1 MDPEKKV
8 LESFDLTTRELT
20 VRADTID
27 KENRS
32 VEAIFSTEKPVTI
45 FDYNEWRLIDEVLI
59 SRGFRSGESVV
70 MLDSHMRFG
79 GVKTIMGSG
88 REVRAENGDVI
99 GRLFFADSEG
109 ADEAWKLVEQK
120 HLRDVSVGYIARK
133 FVDIPAGQV
142 QNIDGKTY
150 DNTNSNR
157 VLRITQEWDLKEISL
172 VPIGAND
179 QAKIREMLNH
189 NQKAEQLIDK
199 NDERKTQKIEVI
211 TMEEEKK
218 GLTEEQVKQ
227 REEKALSI
235 ERKRVE
241 EIMATAE
248 KLGMVA
254 EGQKAIRDG
263 MSVAQFNQE
272 IINKR
277 IDGQQTIDTRSDDL
291 GLTDKEI
298 KEYSMLRAI
307 QAILLGKREHASFE
321 MKISDE
327 LSKRYDKEPN
337 GFFVPNDV
345 IVNKRNYVTQEMQ
358 QKAMMGRYAP
368 EIQQRIL
375 TVAAAAANLVG
386 TDHLGASF
394 IDLLRNKAKMLSLG
408 VRMLT
413 GLRGNVSIPKQ
424 TGASTAYWLETE
436 STALTLTD
444 MTFGALALS
453 PKTVAAGTSF
463 SRQLLLQ
470 SDPSIQALVMDDL
483 VRVLALAI
491 DLAIID
497 GSGASGQPTGIL
509 NTTGI
514 GAVDGVNLDWDKV
527 VEFETDV
534 EAANADVDTMNFVTR
549 ATVKGLMK
557 KRHEFEGGIDR
568 LWTKDNMVNG
578 YPGIVSNQ
586 VPANTAIFGAF
597 SQFLVGMWG
606 VLDVYID
613 PATLASTAGVVI
625 RAFQSLDLGARQA
638 TAFSA
643 SENIS

>member
-1 MDPEKKV
+1 
-8 LESFDLTTRELT
+8 
-20 VRADTID
+20 
-27 KENRS
+27 
-32 VEAIFSTEKPVTI
+32 
-45 FDYNEWRLIDEVLI
+45 
-59 SRGFRSGESVV
+59 
-70 MLDSHMRFG
+70 
-79 GVKTIMGSG
+79 
-88 REVRAENGDVI
+88 
-99 GRLFFADSEG
+99 
-109 ADEAWKLVEQK
+109 
-120 HLRDVSVGYIARK
+120 
-133 FVDIPAGQV
+133 
-142 QNIDGKTY
+142 
-150 DNTNSNR
+150 
-157 VLRITQEWDLKEISL
+157 
-172 VPIGAND
+172 
-179 QAKIREMLNH
+179 
-189 NQKAEQLIDK
+189 
-199 NDERKTQKIEVI
+199 
-211 TMEEEKK
+211 
-218 GLTEEQVKQ
+218 
-227 REEKALSI
+227 
-235 ERKRVE
+235 
-241 EIMATAE
+241 
-248 KLGMVA
+248 
-254 EGQKAIRDG
+254 
-263 MSVAQFNQE
+263 
-272 IINKR
+272 
-277 IDGQQTIDTRSDDL
+277 
-291 GLTDKEI
+291 
-298 KEYSMLRAI
+298 
-307 QAILLGKREHASFE
+307 
-321 MKISDE
+321 
-327 LSKRYDKEPN
+327 
-337 GFFVPNDV
+337 
-345 IVNKRNYVTQEMQ
+345 
-358 QKAMMGRYAP
+358 
-368 EIQQRIL
+368 
-375 TVAAAAANLVG
+375 
-386 TDHLGASF
+386 
-394 IDLLRNKAKMLSLG
+394 
-408 VRMLT
+408 MLT